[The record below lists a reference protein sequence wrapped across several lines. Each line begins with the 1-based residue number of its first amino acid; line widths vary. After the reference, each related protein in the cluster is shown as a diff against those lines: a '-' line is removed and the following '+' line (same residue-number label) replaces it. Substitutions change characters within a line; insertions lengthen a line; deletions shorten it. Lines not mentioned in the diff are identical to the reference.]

1 MRKVRILLDTRPTLF
16 EEVSHTATFT
26 DGVITLKDR
35 RGNLF
40 QLSRSETLA
49 IAKLFREM
57 QEVLI

>member
-1 MRKVRILLDTRPTLF
+1 MRKARILLDIRPTLF
-16 EEVSHTATFT
+16 EEVNHTATFA

>member
-1 MRKVRILLDTRPTLF
+1 MRKVRILLDIRPTLF
-16 EEVSHTATFT
+16 EEVNHTATFA
-26 DGVITLKDR
+26 DGVIILKDR

-57 QEVLI
+57 QEVLV